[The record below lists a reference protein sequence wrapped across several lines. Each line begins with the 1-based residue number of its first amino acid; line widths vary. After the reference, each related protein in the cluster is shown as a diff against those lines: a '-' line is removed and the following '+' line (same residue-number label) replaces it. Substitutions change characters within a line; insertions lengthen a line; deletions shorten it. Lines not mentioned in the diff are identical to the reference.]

1 MSKTR
6 LDLLDTLRGWTL
18 VNMIAYHGLWNLVH
32 LYGIRLDW
40 YRGTLGYVWQ
50 QSICWTFILLSGF
63 CWSLSRNHWK
73 RGWTIFA
80 GGLVVSAVTH
90 LAMPQAAIN
99 FGILTFLG
107 SAVLLLIPLEKGLK
121 KIPALPGLLASS
133 MAFCLL
139 RNLGRGTFGFE
150 GLVLGAVPKGLYRNL
165 MTAYL
170 GFPAPDFRSTDYF
183 ALIPWMGLFL
193 AGYFLYRIF
202 HGKDWDV
209 RLFARGKISCLTFL
223 GKHSLLVYLLHQ
235 PILYGIMALLFS

>member
-1 MSKTR
+1 MKTR
-6 LDLLDTLRGWTL
+6 LYFLDTLRGWTL
-18 VNMIAYHGLWNLVH
+18 LNMIAYHGLWNLVH

-63 CWSLSRNHWK
+63 CWRLSRNHWK
-73 RGWTIFA
+73 RGLTVFA

-133 MAFCLL
+133 MAFCIL
-139 RNLGRGTFGFE
+139 RNVGGGTFGFE
-150 GLVLGAVPKGLYRNL
+150 GLVLGAVPRGLYRNL
-165 MTAYL
+165 LTAYL
-170 GFPAPDFRSTDYF
+170 GFPAPDFHSTDYF

-202 HGKDWDV
+202 HAKGWDV
-209 RLFARGKISCLTFL
+209 RLFAKGRIPGLTFL

-235 PILYGIMALLFS
+235 PVLYGVMTLLFS